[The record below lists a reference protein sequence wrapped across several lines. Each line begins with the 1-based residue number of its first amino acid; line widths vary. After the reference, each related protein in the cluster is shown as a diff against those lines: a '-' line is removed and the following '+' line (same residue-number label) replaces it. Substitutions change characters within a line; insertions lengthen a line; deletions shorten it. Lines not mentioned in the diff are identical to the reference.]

1 MLPKKSTYVKCYDGQ
16 TKWISTYIK
25 KEFDNEPVF
34 NKIFLKTKIKIYEDG
49 VTDFYDKQISKV
61 DSDQTCLNHLGIC
74 S

>member
-25 KEFDNEPVF
+25 KEFDNEPAF

-49 VTDFYDKQISKV
+49 GTDFYDKQISKV
-61 DSDQTCLNHLGIC
+61 DSDQRCLNHLGIC

>member
-1 MLPKKSTYVKCYDGQ
+1 MMDKLNE
-16 TKWISTYIK
+16 

-61 DSDQTCLNHLGIC
+61 DSD
-74 S
+74 